1 MSYIDVGVYR
11 DAVSLY
17 TKLALFS
24 TRVLFKG
31 GWRQLFR
38 QQTTTPTSP
47 QFYSWQQQE
56 EQKKEKEKDGSSFI
70 LLCIETERSFFL
82 NDYFLILCVCVCVC
96 SVEEKKETESG
107 WFSLD
112 CIW

>member
-1 MSYIDVGVYR
+1 MSYIDVGVIGTPCRYIQ
-11 DAVSLY
+11 SW
-17 TKLALFS
+17 LFS
-24 TRVLFKG
+24 PLVCYSREDGDSCLDSKQ
-31 GWRQLFR
+31 RR
-38 QQTTTPTSP
+38 PPPP